1 MDIFVILDPDPHE
14 ILCGS
19 ETLDTVTDF
28 DRDAGYPI
36 PTILPPDIWCNPKF
50 LYYLYINFSIFQI
63 QYPPPPSLYLLGPVK
78 GGGLRDRLRSD

>member
-36 PTILPPDIWCNPKF
+36 R
-50 LYYLYINFSIFQI
+50 YLRF
-63 QYPPPPSLYLLGPVK
+63 YLRISGATLN
-78 GGGLRDRLRSD
+78 SCTTNT